1 MVTRTDCPC
10 GKTDLSSA
18 QMTMHNRSQAHQ
30 EWEAALSDAGIA
42 VEAVA
47 VVVNEAVD
55 EDRELE
61 GILTAARNGG
71 DIQHIAKMARSTFAA
86 RDWPNEEHPG
96 SIQEWLESHNIP
108 IINVP
113 SHSDPD
119 EQRKYI
125 SQETERFRQAG
136 WGKGWTIT

>member
-10 GKTDLSSA
+10 GKTNLSSA
-18 QMTMHNRSQAHQ
+18 QMTMHNRSKAHK
-30 EWEAALSDAGIA
+30 EWAGA
-42 VEAVA
+42 NGEVVEAVS
-47 VVVNEAVD
+47 
-55 EDRELE
+55 EDSALE
-61 GILTAARNGG
+61 GILAAARKGE
-71 DIQHIAKMARSTFAA
+71 DIRHLAKMTRSIFAA

-96 SIQEWLESHNIP
+96 SIQEWLDSHNIP
-108 IINVP
+108 TINVP

-125 SQETERFRQAG
+125 SEETERFRQAG

>member
-10 GKTDLSSA
+10 GKTNLSSP
-18 QMTMHNRSQAHQ
+18 QMTMHNRSKAHT
-30 EWEAALSDAGIA
+30 EWAEANGEV
-42 VEAVA
+42 VEAVS
-47 VVVNEAVD
+47 
-55 EDRELE
+55 EDGALE
-61 GILTAARNGG
+61 GILAAARKGE
-71 DIQHIAKMARSTFAA
+71 DIRHLAKMTRSIFAA

-96 SIQEWLESHNIP
+96 SIQEWLDSHNIP
-108 IINVP
+108 TINVP

-125 SQETERFRQAG
+125 SEETERFRQAG

>member
-18 QMTMHNRSQAHQ
+18 QMTMHNRSKAHK
-30 EWEAALSDAGIA
+30 EWAEANGEVVDA
-42 VEAVA
+42 VS
-47 VVVNEAVD
+47 
-55 EDRELE
+55 EDNELE
-61 GILTAARNGG
+61 GILVAARKGE
-71 DIQHIAKMARSTFAA
+71 DIRHLAKMARSIFAA
-86 RDWPNEEHPG
+86 RGWPNEDHPG

-125 SQETERFRQAG
+125 SEETERFRQAG
-136 WGKGWTIT
+136 WGKSWNIT

>member
-10 GKTDLSSA
+10 GKTNLSSA
-18 QMTMHNRSQAHQ
+18 QMTMHNRSKAHK
-30 EWEAALSDAGIA
+30 EWANGEV
-42 VEAVA
+42 VEAVS
-47 VVVNEAVD
+47 
-55 EDRELE
+55 EDHELE
-61 GILTAARNGG
+61 GILAAARKGG
-71 DIQHIAKMARSTFAA
+71 DIRHIAKMARSIFAA
-86 RDWPNEEHPG
+86 RGWPNEDHPG

-108 IINVP
+108 TINVP

-125 SQETERFRQAG
+125 SEETERFRQAG

>member
-1 MVTRTDCPC
+1 VVTRTDCPC
-10 GKTDLSSA
+10 GKINLSSA
-18 QMTMHNRSQAHQ
+18 QMTMHNRSKAHK
-30 EWEAALSDAGIA
+30 EWANGEV
-42 VEAVA
+42 VEAVS
-47 VVVNEAVD
+47 

-71 DIQHIAKMARSTFAA
+71 DIRHIAKMARSTFAA
-86 RDWPNEEHPG
+86 RDWPNEDHPG

-113 SHSDPD
+113 PHSDPD

>member
-18 QMTMHNRSQAHQ
+18 QMTMHNRSKAHK
-30 EWEAALSDAGIA
+30 EWAEANGEV
-42 VEAVA
+42 VEAVS
-47 VVVNEAVD
+47 
-55 EDRELE
+55 EDNELE
-61 GILTAARNGG
+61 GILVAARKGE
-71 DIQHIAKMARSTFAA
+71 DIRHLAKMARSIFAA
-86 RDWPNEEHPG
+86 RGWPNEDHPG

-113 SHSDPD
+113 PHSDPD
-119 EQRKYI
+119 EQRKYL
-125 SQETERFRQAG
+125 SEETERFRQAG

>member
-18 QMTMHNRSQAHQ
+18 QMTMHKRSKAHQ
-30 EWEAALSDAGIA
+30 DWEDTLSDAGIA

-47 VVVNEAVD
+47 ES

-61 GILTAARNGG
+61 GILVAARKGE
-71 DIQHIAKMARSTFAA
+71 DVRHIAKMARSIFAA
-86 RDWPNEEHPG
+86 RDWPNEDHPG
-96 SIQEWLESHNIP
+96 SIQDWLESHNIP
-108 IINVP
+108 TINVP
-113 SHSDPD
+113 PHSDPD

-125 SQETERFRQAG
+125 SEETERLRQAG

>member
-10 GKTDLSSA
+10 GKTNLSSA
-18 QMTMHNRSQAHQ
+18 QMTMHNRSKAHT
-30 EWEAALSDAGIA
+30 EWAEANGEV
-42 VEAVA
+42 VEAVS
-47 VVVNEAVD
+47 
-55 EDRELE
+55 EDGALE
-61 GILTAARNGG
+61 GILAAARDGE
-71 DIQHIAKMARSTFAA
+71 DIRHIAKMARSIFAA
-86 RDWPNEEHPG
+86 RGWPNEDHPG

-125 SQETERFRQAG
+125 SEETERFRQAG

>member
-18 QMTMHNRSQAHQ
+18 QMTMHNRSKAHK
-30 EWEAALSDAGIA
+30 EWAEANGEV
-42 VEAVA
+42 VEAVS
-47 VVVNEAVD
+47 
-55 EDRELE
+55 EDNELE
-61 GILTAARNGG
+61 GILVAARKGE
-71 DIQHIAKMARSTFAA
+71 DIRHLAKMARSIFAA
-86 RDWPNEEHPG
+86 RGWPNEDHPG

-125 SQETERFRQAG
+125 SEETERFRQAG
-136 WGKGWTIT
+136 WGKSWNIT

>member
-18 QMTMHNRSQAHQ
+18 QMTMHKRSKAHQ
-30 EWEAALSDAGIA
+30 DWEATLSDAGIT
-42 VEAVA
+42 VE
-47 VVVNEAVD
+47 VVSEG

-61 GILTAARNGG
+61 GILAAARNGG
-71 DIQHIAKMARSTFAA
+71 DVRHIAKMARSIFAA
-86 RDWPNEEHPG
+86 RNWPNEDHPG
-96 SIQEWLESHNIP
+96 SIQDWLESHNIP
-108 IINVP
+108 TINVP

-125 SQETERFRQAG
+125 SEETERLRQAG

>member
-10 GKTDLSSA
+10 GKTSLSSA
-18 QMTMHNRSQAHQ
+18 QMTMHNRSKAHK
-30 EWEAALSDAGIA
+30 EWANGEV
-42 VEAVA
+42 VEAVS
-47 VVVNEAVD
+47 
-55 EDRELE
+55 EDHELE
-61 GILTAARNGG
+61 GILAAARDGS
-71 DIQHIAKMARSTFAA
+71 DIRHIAKMARSIFAA

-125 SQETERFRQAG
+125 SEETERFRQAG
-136 WGKGWTIT
+136 WGKSWNIT